1 MGEFT
6 DKVKGAFNQAVG
18 QAKQDV
24 ADSGDI
30 RTEQDDKLA
39 GEGAFQELKGKG
51 QELKGKI
58 KGAIN
63 DL

>member
-24 ADSGDI
+24 ADSGDV
-30 RTEQDDKLA
+30 RTEADDRLA
-39 GEGAFQELKGKG
+39 GEGAMQELKGHA

-58 KGAIN
+58 KGVIN